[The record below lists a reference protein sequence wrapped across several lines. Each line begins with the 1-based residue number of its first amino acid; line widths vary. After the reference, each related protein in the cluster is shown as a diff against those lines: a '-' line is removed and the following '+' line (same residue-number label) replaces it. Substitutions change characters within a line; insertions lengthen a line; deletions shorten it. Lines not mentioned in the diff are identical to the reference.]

1 MAFENLK
8 ESIADV
14 DSNIKEYVGSNV
26 EYYHLKSFKVLM
38 KSITSLIKILLLG
51 AIILVT
57 ILMLSFAASYGIGQ
71 SLGNTYY
78 GFLVVGLFFVVISFI
93 VYLFRNKLDK
103 PLLKKFSNFY
113 FEKHE
118 SN

>member
-14 DSNIKEYVGSNV
+14 DSNIKEYVGSNM
-26 EYYHLKSFKVLM
+26 EYYQLKSFKVLM
-38 KSITSLIKILLLG
+38 KSITSLTKILLLG
-51 AIILVT
+51 AVILVT

-71 SLGNTYY
+71 ALGSTYY
-78 GFLVVGLFFVVISFI
+78 GFLVVGLFFLLISFI
-93 VYLFRNKLDK
+93 VYLLRNKLDK
-103 PLLKKFSNFY
+103 PLLRKFSKFY
-113 FEKHE
+113 FENHE

>member
-14 DSNIKEYVGSNV
+14 DSNIKDYVGSNM
-26 EYYHLKSFKVLM
+26 EYYQLKSFKVLM
-38 KSITSLIKILLLG
+38 KSITSLTKILLLG
-51 AIILVT
+51 SVILVT
-57 ILMLSFAASYGIGQ
+57 ILMLSFAASFGIGQ
-71 SLGNTYY
+71 ALGNTHY
-78 GFLVVGLFFVVISFI
+78 GFLVVGLFFVLISLL
-93 VYLFRNKLDK
+93 VYLLRNKLDK
-103 PLLKKFSNFY
+103 PLLKKFSKFY

>member
-8 ESIADV
+8 ENIADI
-14 DSNIKEYVGSNV
+14 DSNIRDYVGSNV

-38 KSITSLIKILLLG
+38 KSITSLTKILLLG
-51 AIILVT
+51 AVILVT
-57 ILMLSFAASYGIGQ
+57 ILMLSFAASYGIGHA
-71 SLGNTYY
+71 LGNTYY
-78 GFLVVGLFFVVISFI
+78 GFLVVGLFFVVMCLL
-93 VYLFRNKLDK
+93 VYLLRNKLDK
-103 PLLKKFSNFY
+103 PLLKKFSKFY

>member
-8 ESIADV
+8 ESIVDV
-14 DSNIKEYVGSNV
+14 DSNIKEYVGSNM

-38 KSITSLIKILLLG
+38 KSITSLTKILLLG
-51 AIILVT
+51 AVVLVT
-57 ILMLSFAASYGIGQ
+57 VLMLSFAVSYSIGQ
-71 SLGNTYY
+71 ALGNTYY

-93 VYLFRNKLDK
+93 VYLLRSKLDK
-103 PLLKKFSNFY
+103 PLLKTFSKFY

-118 SN
+118 NN

>member
-14 DSNIKEYVGSNV
+14 DSNIKEYVGSNM
-26 EYYHLKSFKVLM
+26 EYYQLKSFKVLM
-38 KSITSLIKILLLG
+38 NSITSLTKILLLG
-51 AIILVT
+51 AVILVT
-57 ILMLSFAASYGIGQ
+57 ILILSFAVSYGIGQ
-71 SLGNTYY
+71 ALGNTYY

-103 PLLKKFSNFY
+103 PLLKKFSKFY

>member
-8 ESIADV
+8 EGIADV

-26 EYYHLKSFKVLM
+26 EYFQLKSFKVLM
-38 KSITSLIKILLLG
+38 KSITSLTKILLLG

-57 ILMLSFAASYGIGQ
+57 ILMLSFAASYSIGQ
-71 SLGNTYY
+71 ALGNTYY
-78 GFLVVGLFFVVISFI
+78 GFLVVGLFFVIISFI

-103 PLLKKFSNFY
+103 PLLKKFSKFY
-113 FEKHE
+113 FEKYE
-118 SN
+118 NN